1 MTTVRRIVTSKIDG
15 GDANNTDTNEIRPF
29 GETAFYID
37 SSGPDDKLELLMFD
51 GVRTNLKSKVLGKG
65 KLYGGD
71 ADSGDGLNYDTIKL
85 IPDAE
90 LHRDD
95 GSYNND
101 QYLIIDPTGGEPNH
115 IHIRAGGDI
124 DQSRTDL
131 FLGGEKNNLRVSDV
145 NDQISITTDANF
157 DNVTHTWTFGNDGN
171 LSLPGSINGLIGE
184 SEPGLVVR
192 SDLGFVVTTNASAPF
207 TEYQVEFT
215 GYIDNGT
222 GTGQSGATLTVV
234 QVVAGTITDGMT
246 IYGDGLPPEG
256 WTLTFGG
263 VTGELG
269 SGGPGTYGLVGA
281 NLLTSLQT
289 FNNNVPESGGPKNWV
304 FDDDGTLRLP
314 LSNNDLYPAYNNRAL
329 IKTFA
334 DIQISA
340 GDDVGSNWIFG
351 VDGSLT
357 LPNTNPSASPAVSS
371 IISTTP
377 LRVTSNGSTWTFN
390 GDGNLTFPDNTT
402 QNTAWTGTSSYDDLN
417 NKPSFETASILI
429 VDPLGNDS
437 IADGTITKPYA
448 TIQAAH
454 DYAAANISTLSDV
467 VIQIN
472 PGYYSENVTL
482 TRVKTHLLGMNSGE
496 TKTTR
501 INGTLTINS
510 NSIFNDV
517 YTDNFTVENL
527 IIGSTDVTG
536 NIVTLA
542 GSTQYSF
549 IARDTIIYASTSGS
563 QGIVTTNT
571 SNDGIYIDMSDCT
584 VQTAGSASNAIDL
597 NNVFS
602 SILNNCIV
610 LSGTGFAAR
619 VVNSNLIATNTSFR
633 TNSGSKVVDVVSG
646 FGTQFNPI
654 TAPTGSVGFIA
665 SNCSFQNSVPN
676 NDGIDITAAATA
688 LISRGSFVIVNGTG
702 FAIKGVAGSFFIN
715 GDNLIFPG
723 MNVKVSST
731 IGAGNIPLTTSFT
744 AA

>member
-1 MTTVRRIVTSKIDG
+1 MTTIRRIPTSKIDG
-15 GDANNTDTNEIRPF
+15 NNSNSTNTEEIRPY
-29 GETAFYID
+29 GEIAVYVDT
-37 SSGPDDKLELLMFD
+37 SGDDDKLELLMFD
-51 GVRTNLKSKVLGKG
+51 GVRTHLKSKVLNKG
-65 KLYGGD
+65 TFYGGD
-71 ADSGDGLNYDTIKL
+71 ADSGDGAGLDTIKL

-90 LHRDD
+90 LYYND
-95 GSYNND
+95 SNYNND
-101 QYLIIDPTGGEPNH
+101 QYLIIDPTAPNH
-115 IHIRAGGDI
+115 IHIRAGGTI
-124 DQSRTDL
+124 DQSNADL
-131 FLGGEKNNLRVSDV
+131 FLGGERNHVKVSDGYDNV
-145 NDQISITTDANF
+145 EITTDAGEG
-157 DNVTHTWTFGNDGN
+157 TYTWTF
-171 LSLPGSINGLIGE
+171 
-184 SEPGLVVR
+184 
-192 SDLGFVVTTNASAPF
+192 
-207 TEYQVEFT
+207 
-215 GYIDNGT
+215 DN
-222 GTGQSGATLTVV
+222 
-234 QVVAGTITDGMT
+234 
-246 IYGDGLPPEG
+246 YGD
-256 WTLTFGG
+256 
-263 VTGELG
+263 
-269 SGGPGTYGLVGA
+269 
-281 NLLTSLQT
+281 
-289 FNNNVPESGGPKNWV
+289 
-304 FDDDGTLRLP
+304 LRLP
-314 LSNNDLYPAYNNRAL
+314 SSG
-329 IKTFA
+329 
-334 DIQISA
+334 QITG
-340 GDDVGSNWIFG
+340 GDVVVNG
-351 VDGSLT
+351 
-357 LPNTNPSASPAVSS
+357 VSS
-371 IISTTP
+371 VSIKVNSPINP
-377 LRVTSNGSTWTFN
+377 LATRDWGFGGNGH
-390 GDGNLTFPDNTT
+390 LTFPDSTSQT
-402 QNTAWTGTSSYDDLN
+402 TAWTGTISYNDLN
-417 NKPSFETASILI
+417 DTPTIPTNTNELINGAEFITISSLTGYATETYVNTQVANLVDTAPTTLNTLNELAAALGDDPNFATTVTNQIGLKANSADLATVATSGDYNDLTNKPTLVTGPQGEPGPQGEKGDTGDVGPQGEQGIQGETGLQGIQGETGPQGEQGIQGIQGEQGETPSFATASILI
-429 VDPLGNDS
+429 VDPLGDNS
-437 IADGTITKPYA
+437 IADGTIAKPYA

-454 DYAAANISTLSDV
+454 DYASANISTLSDV

-482 TRVKTHLLGMNSGE
+482 TRLKTHLLGMNSGE

-510 NSIFNDV
+510 NSIFKDV

-549 IARDTIIYASTSGS
+549 IARDTTIYASTSGS

-654 TAPTGSVGFIA
+654 TSPVGSVGFIA

-723 MNVKVSST
+723 MNVKVSSA
-731 IGAGNIPLTTSFT
+731 IGAGNIPLTTAFT
-744 AA
+744 PT